1 MVAFGLQFATAIV
14 ALCGVANAGIGPQAL
29 YNLLNGQTFNPPGYT
44 IVMYQ
49 SCMQNQNAGNPC
61 GTFSTFETSN
71 GVYTRQLY
79 GPASAVSPSCSRTFY
94 LTLACGATTSMS
106 GVNENPTCVYSAT
119 LTLPQACGID
129 FTVGNE
135 AASVSGT
142 ALPATPSS
150 TRSETWS
157 PTQSQSQ
164 TATASFTYTGTGTL
178 SQTATPTY
186 TGTGTYSQT
195 GTPSY
200 TYTSTGTLS
209 QTATPTYTGTG
220 TYSQTGTP
228 SYTYTSTGT
237 LSQTATPT
245 NIYEFTLIPSKSV
258 SPSVAATTTPLF
270 MVTAWPTP
278 SPVNVSAT
286 SSPRFMMT
294 AYPTNA
300 SGAGGGGGGSLL
312 ENLGVA
318 PGSSTATILGGVAV
332 GAIAIA
338 GVAYAIHHF
347 RSGGTVKGLV
357 EKVKANKDKIAGA
370 IETVVPLTEEQ
381 KTKLHSVVN
390 DPTSVLPANVQQVVK
405 NADQYKTQ
413 AISSLPIS
421 EAQKAQLTSVVNSV
435 QTRVVHRAESAFRP
449 SENVPIQL
457 ETMHLDT
464 TQPVVEVRHVLV
476 ATATTEGSPAD
487 SQPQHLL
494 SPHP

>member
-1 MVAFGLQFATAIV
+1 MLFLRSVLAIGCFLSS
-14 ALCGVANAGIGPQAL
+14 AMGAIGPQAL
-29 YNLLNGQTFNPPGYT
+29 YTLLNGQTFNPPGYT

-61 GTFSTFETSN
+61 GSFSTFETSN
-71 GVYTRQLY
+71 GAYTRQLY
-79 GPASAVSPSCSRTFY
+79 GPAAAVSATCSRTFY

-157 PTQSQSQ
+157 PTQTYTGTGTISQTQSQ

-178 SQTATPTY
+178 SQS
-186 TGTGTYSQT
+186 GT
-195 GTPSY
+195 
-200 TYTSTGTLS
+200 
-209 QTATPTYTGTG
+209 
-220 TYSQTGTP
+220 QTGTP

-245 NIYEFTLIPSKSV
+245 NIYEFTLIPSKTV
-258 SPSVAATTTPLF
+258 TPSVAATTTPLF
-270 MVTAWPTP
+270 MITAWPTP

-294 AYPTNA
+294 AYPTNS
-300 SGAGGGGGGSLL
+300 SGGAAAGGASLL

-332 GAIAIA
+332 GAIALA
-338 GVAYAIHHF
+338 GVAYAIYYF
-347 RSGGTVKGLV
+347 RNGGTVSGLIN
-357 EKVKANKDKIAGA
+357 KVKENKDKIAGA
-370 IETVVPLTEEQ
+370 IESVVPMTDEQ
-381 KTKLHSVVN
+381 KAKLHAAVN
-390 DPTSVLPANVQQVVK
+390 DPTSLMPSSVQRVVEVAK
-405 NADQYKTQ
+405 NAEQYKQ
-413 AISSLPIS
+413 KAIASLPIS
-421 EAQKAQLTSVVNSV
+421 DAQKAQLTTAVNSV
-435 QTRVVHRAESAFRP
+435 QQKVVNRVMQSPTVEVLPNTPTVEVVEENEH
-449 SENVPIQL
+449 NVPIQIL
-457 ETMHLDT
+457 LTHLDT
-464 TQPVVEVRHVLV
+464 TQLHTEVLHSADGTSTTTVV
-476 ATATTEGSPAD
+476 SSAD
-487 SQPQHLL
+487 SQP
-494 SPHP
+494 PR

>member
-1 MVAFGLQFATAIV
+1 MFGQFVTAIV

-157 PTQSQSQ
+157 PTQTQSQ
-164 TATASFTYTGTGTL
+164 TATASFTYTG
-178 SQTATPTY
+178 
-186 TGTGTYSQT
+186 
-195 GTPSY
+195 
-200 TYTSTGTLS
+200 TGTLS

-294 AYPTNA
+294 AYPTNT
-300 SGAGGGGGGSLL
+300 SGAGGGGASLL

-332 GAIAIA
+332 GAIALA

-347 RSGGTVKGLV
+347 RSGGTVKDLV
-357 EKVKANKDKIAGA
+357 DKVKANKDKIAGA

-381 KTKLHSVVN
+381 KAKLHSVVN
-390 DPTSVLPANVQQVVK
+390 DPTSVLPANVQHVVK
-405 NADQYKTQ
+405 NAEQYKTQ
-413 AISSLPIS
+413 AINSLPIS
-421 EAQKAQLTSVVNSV
+421 EEQKAQLTSVVNSV
-435 QTRVVHRAESAFRP
+435 QTRVVHRVESAFQP
-449 SENVPIQL
+449 TENAPIQL
-457 ETMHLDT
+457 ELHSLDT
-464 TQPVVEVRHVLV
+464 AQPIVEVIH
-476 ATATTEGSPAD
+476 TTQEVSSAGSP
-487 SQPQHLL
+487 PQHSL
-494 SPHP
+494 SPLP

>member
-164 TATASFTYTGTGTL
+164 TATASFTYTG
-178 SQTATPTY
+178 
-186 TGTGTYSQT
+186 
-195 GTPSY
+195 
-200 TYTSTGTLS
+200 TGTLS